1 MIIVYLLIAALG
13 GAALATTITMVLM
26 RARSQ
31 AQSAGYR
38 ARVEEKEHQ
47 IQQLQALVDPG
58 NGALTQMLKELLGS
72 DFEKLAG
79 RIIDEK
85 SRLFSTQSNQSLK
98 EVLEPFRQQ
107 VESFAKDQR
116 DSRDKAIGEHR
127 QLLDQLAHTQS
138 LNKKLSSDAENLAA
152 ALRGD
157 SKTQGAWGEL
167 TLMRILEK
175 SGLQKGREYELQVHI
190 NSDIDGELRRV
201 RPDAIIHLPENR
213 DIIIDAKVSLT
224 AYSELMGATSNEER
238 AGALQRH
245 VGSIRKHIKGLS
257 SKEYW
262 RHWGKN
268 QPHKATPEYV
278 FMYIPIDGAW
288 YDAVRE
294 ESNLQN
300 LAMEQR
306 VVLVTPTTLL
316 PFLMVIEKMWQ
327 GERQERNVK
336 KMVQQA
342 GGIYDKC
349 VAFIESMQR
358 MGNRLQQ
365 SQQEYEGAMRHLSS
379 GRGSLTSRAEEL
391 RKLGAP
397 TSKKLIDTRADDAE
411 PAEPEEE

>member
-1 MIIVYLLIAALG
+1 MIVYILIAALV
-13 GAALATTITMVLM
+13 AAAVAATITVVIM
-26 RARSQ
+26 RARNQ

-38 ARVEEKEHQ
+38 ARLEEKEHQ
-47 IQQLQALVDPG
+47 IKQLHAMVDPG
-58 NGALTQMLKELLGS
+58 SGALTQMLKELLGS

-85 SRLFSTQSNQSLK
+85 SRLFSTQSSQSLK
-98 EVLEPFRQQ
+98 ELLEPFRQQ

-116 DSRDKAIGEHR
+116 AAREKAIGEHQ
-127 QLLDQLAHTQS
+127 QLLDQLVHTQS

-167 TLMRILEK
+167 TLMRILEE

-190 NSDIDGELRRV
+190 NANLDGELRRL

-224 AYSELMGATSNEER
+224 AYSELIGAASNEER
-238 AGALQRH
+238 APALQRH
-245 VGSIRKHIKGLS
+245 VESIRKHIKELGS
-257 SKEYW
+257 REYW
-262 RHWGKN
+262 RYLSEK

-294 ESNLQN
+294 ESNLQS
-300 LAMEQR
+300 LALQKR
-306 VVLVTPTTLL
+306 VLLVTPTTLL
-316 PFLMVIEKMWQ
+316 PYLMVIEKMWQ
-327 GERQERNVK
+327 GERQERNVQ

-342 GGIYDKC
+342 GGIHDKC
-349 VAFIESMQR
+349 VAFIESMQK

-365 SQQEYEGAMRHLSS
+365 SRQEFDDAMRHLRS
-379 GRGSLTSRAEEL
+379 GRGNLISRAKKLHE
-391 RKLGAP
+391 LGAP
-397 TSKKLIDTRADDAE
+397 ISKKLIENRVDDTEHSEAE
-411 PAEPEEE
+411 DE